1 MTLPPPPGPD
11 PAGPHDPTNRDD
23 RPGSRAARMRMP
35 LARAVV
41 EAVAVENG
49 VCVRPMA
56 MRRTNLDTGET
67 EIIPVPCGATL
78 ASKCP
83 TCAEK
88 ARRLRMAQCRAGWH
102 LDDEPLPDPDPPS
115 DDAKVLA
122 GFRADLEV
130 ARQDAE
136 RDSDPAGVAEID
148 ALIGQVD
155 EELNAL
161 GVRGKTAPDNRDRPR
176 RARSTR
182 RRQDAADLPRLPV
195 EKRTIGRTYE
205 AADGTTWRPS
215 MFLTLTCDTYGRV
228 NSDGAPVDPASY
240 DYRRA
245 ARDAI
250 HFPKLIDRFWQ
261 NLRRAV
267 GWDVQYFAALE
278 PQRRLAPHL
287 HAALRGTVPRALLRQ
302 VAAATYHQVWWP
314 PSGQPVYLDT
324 ALPTWASETGGYVDP
339 ASGRP
344 LPTWDEALDAI
355 GDEDEPSHVV
365 RFGPQLQADGF
376 TSNSAHTGRMIGYLC
391 KYLTKSLDACHTAT
405 TDRQRRHVDRLAEA
419 LRYEPCSPTCANWLR
434 YGVQPKNA
442 KPGLVPGRCRGK
454 AHRRETLGFG
464 GRRVLVS
471 RKWSGKSLTDHKHDR
486 VAFIREQLEAL
497 GHTATGPAAA
507 TDTDPARTAW
517 TMLRPGDPAAPR
529 REHLL
534 LQAVAQRHAW
544 RAQLDA
550 ARRAAPDELPA
561 IGLGPP
567 GRAQAA

>member
-1 MTLPPPPGPD
+1 MTGLTSTDPD
-11 PAGPHDPTNRDD
+11 ASAGRDD
-23 RPGSRAARMRMP
+23 RPGSRAARMRTP
-35 LARAVV
+35 LARQVV
-41 EAVAVENG
+41 ETVAVENG

-88 ARRLRMAQCRAGWH
+88 ARRLRMAQCKAGWH
-102 LDDEPLPDPDPPS
+102 LDDEPLPDPDPPT
-115 DDAKVLA
+115 DEAKTLA
-122 GFRADLEV
+122 GFRADLETV
-130 ARQDAE
+130 RIDAE
-136 RDSDPAGVAEID
+136 RDGDAAGVAEID
-148 ALIGQVD
+148 ELIGQVD

-161 GVRGKTAPDNRDRPR
+161 GVRGKAAPEDRDRPR
-176 RARSTR
+176 RVRSTR
-182 RRQDAADLPRLPV
+182 RRQDAPDLPRLPV
-195 EKRTIGRTYE
+195 DKRTVGRTFE

-215 MFLTLTCDTYGRV
+215 MFLTLTCDSYGRV
-228 NSDGAPVDPASY
+228 TSEGTPVDPGSY

-267 GWDVQYFAALE
+267 GWDVQYFATLE

-287 HAALRGTVPRALLRQ
+287 HAAIRGTVPRVLLRQ
-302 VAAATYHQVWWP
+302 VAAATYQQVWWP
-314 PSGQPVYLDT
+314 SCDRPVYDDTCLPVWDDT
-324 ALPTWASETGGYVDP
+324 AAGYLDP
-339 ASGRP
+339 DTSRP
-344 LPTWDEALDAI
+344 LPTWDEAVDAI
-355 GDEDEPSHVV
+355 GDDAEPAHVV
-365 RFGPQLQADGF
+365 RFGPQLRADGV
-376 TSNSAHTGRMIGYLC
+376 TANSANTGRMIGYLT
-391 KYLTKSLDACHTAT
+391 KYLVKSLDACHAVT
-405 TDRQRRHVDRLAEA
+405 TDAQRRHVDRLADA
-419 LRYEPCSPTCANWLR
+419 LRHEPCSPTCANWLR
-434 YGVQPKNA
+434 YGVQPRHP

-454 AHRRETLGFG
+454 VHRRETLGFG

-471 RKWSGKSLTDHKHDR
+471 RRWSGKTLTDHKHDR

-497 GHTATGPAAA
+497 GQVATGPAA
-507 TDTDPARTAW
+507 TGTDPARTVW
-517 TMLRPGDPAAPR
+517 TLLRPGDPAAPR

-550 ARRAAPDELPA
+550 ARAATAGTVTTGGSP
-561 IGLGPP
+561 GTGPP
-567 GRAQAA
+567 AVADAA